1 MHRYLECDWTTKGP
15 VRFQYPCMYCFC
27 FVQAKIT
34 KTGNCMLILEI
45 VIQTIL
51 PTWLC
56 YKKICARKQRFFIR
70 LLAISELNKQQ

>member
-45 VIQTIL
+45 VIQTTCQLGFVI
-51 PTWLC
+51 
-56 YKKICARKQRFFIR
+56 RKFVRANKGFLFVFLRFQ
-70 LLAISELNKQQ
+70 S